1 CNEVCVTAFCSTSL
15 PASPSGWLFYVC
27 SVKAAMS
34 LGRRAIGVEL
44 ETERFEQTVREVQD
58 LVSQNG

>member
-1 CNEVCVTAFCSTSL
+1 MAGF
-15 PASPSGWLFYVC
+15 FYVR

-44 ETERFEQTVREVQD
+44 ESGRFEQTVREVQN

>member
-1 CNEVCVTAFCSTSL
+1 FCSTSL
-15 PASPSGWLFYVC
+15 PASPSGWLFYVR

>member
-1 CNEVCVTAFCSTSL
+1 FALRVCQL
-15 PASPSGWLFYVC
+15 PSGWLFYVC